1 MQLACPSA
9 SIPCLPQPLPTDP
22 TTVTVPAPEIL
33 PAIEIDT
40 SPKASSS
47 VIWLHGLG
55 ADGNDFV
62 PVVEQLELPDAIR
75 FVFPHAP
82 LQPVTINGGYVMR
95 AWYDISYQDLTLK
108 EDEKGVRESQQAVER
123 LIAREIERGVPA
135 ARIALAG
142 FSQGGAIAL
151 QTGLRHPQRLAGIL
165 ALSTYLPLPD
175 RLEPELGDANRDVPI
190 FMAHGVGD
198 PIVPLK
204 LAMASCSR
212 LLTLGYPVE
221 WHEYDMPHSVVMEEL
236 AHIGAFLRRVLA

>member
-1 MQLACPSA
+1 
-9 SIPCLPQPLPTDP
+9 
-22 TTVTVPAPEIL
+22 VTVPAPELL
-33 PAIEIDT
+33 PAIEIET
-40 SPKASSS
+40 EPKARSS

-62 PVVEQLELPDAIR
+62 PVVEQLRLPVPVR

-95 AWYDISYQDLTLK
+95 AWYDIGYQDLTLK

-123 LIAREIERGVPA
+123 LIAREVERGVPA
-135 ARIALAG
+135 DRIILAG

-151 QTGLRHPQRLAGIL
+151 QTGLRHPGRLAGIL
-165 ALSTYLPLPD
+165 ALSTYLPLPE
-175 RLEPELGDANRDVPI
+175 RLEPELSPANRDVPI
-190 FMAHGVGD
+190 FMAHGVDD

-221 WHEYDMPHSVVMEEL
+221 WHEYDMPHSVNIEEL
-236 AHIGAFLRRVLA
+236 GHIAKWIGKVLA

>member
-1 MQLACPSA
+1 LHFSPDSA
-9 SIPCLPQPLPTDP
+9 APAPPANHER
-22 TTVTVPAPEIL
+22 TTVTVPQPDFL
-33 PAIEIDT
+33 PAIELET
-40 SPKASSS
+40 APGARHS

-62 PVVEQLELPDAIR
+62 PVVQQLDLAGAPVR

-95 AWYDISYQDLTLK
+95 AWYDIGYQDLTLK

-123 LIAREIERGVPA
+123 LIAREVARGVA
-135 ARIALAG
+135 QRSIVLAG

-151 QTGLRHPQRLAGIL
+151 QTGLRHPARLAGIL
-165 ALSTYLPLPD
+165 ALSTYLPLPEH
-175 RLEPELGDANRDVPI
+175 LEAELSAANRDVPI
-190 FMAHGVGD
+190 FMGHGVHD

-212 LLTLGYPVE
+212 LLTLDYPVE
-221 WHEYDMPHSVVMEEL
+221 WHEYEMPHSVNAEEVE
-236 AHIGAFLRRVLA
+236 HIGGWLRQVLA